1 MILLIDNYDSFTF
14 NLVQEIGKLVDQ
26 EIVVLKN
33 DEVTVADL
41 DRPDLTALILS
52 PGPGR
57 PEDAGNMN
65 EVLKAAVGKAP
76 VLGVCLGHQAIG
88 EVYGAQ
94 VTNAPE
100 IMHGKTD
107 MMEQISDNDIFANC
121 PSHFTIGR
129 YHSLVIDEES
139 IPNNLNVIGRG
150 SDGTVQAVADEQ
162 NHVYGVEFHPES
174 IMTDQSAAQQI
185 FSNFFKLAK

>member
-26 EIVVLKN
+26 KILVLKN
-33 DEVTVADL
+33 DEVDVSDL
-41 DRPDLTALILS
+41 QRSDLTALVLS

-65 EVLKAAVGKAP
+65 AVLKEAVGKVP

-88 EVYGAQ
+88 EVYGAK
-94 VTNAPE
+94 VTNAPK

-107 MMEQISDNDIFANC
+107 MIEQISDNYIFDHC
-121 PSHFTIGR
+121 PNQFTIGR
-129 YHSLVIDEES
+129 YHSLVLDEES
-139 IPNNLNVIGRG
+139 IPNSLSVVGRG
-150 SDGTVQAVADEQ
+150 SDGTVQAVEDEQ

-185 FSNFFKLAK
+185 FLNFFKLAK